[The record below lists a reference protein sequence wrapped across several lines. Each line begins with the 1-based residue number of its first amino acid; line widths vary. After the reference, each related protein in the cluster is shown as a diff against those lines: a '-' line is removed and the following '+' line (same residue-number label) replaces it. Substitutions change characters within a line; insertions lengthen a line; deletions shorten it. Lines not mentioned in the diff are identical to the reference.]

1 MTGVE
6 LFVDLACPTGAS
18 AAPGRR
24 SEEDAFVVAFAVKS
38 LPGGSAM
45 EESFMPVPR
54 GATKRE
60 GSVPL
65 PGGDAMVK
73 LCLLLFLPG
82 GATKEAKEGLCMPVP
97 GGRATLELL
106 AFIAGMHVPGGGAEL
121 ELLGPGTLR
130 SKFC

>member
-18 AAPGRR
+18 AGA
-24 SEEDAFVVAFAVKS
+24 EEDAFAVAFAVKS

-45 EESFMPVPR
+45 EESFMPVPG

-106 AFIAGMHVPGGGAEL
+106 ALIDGIALVPGGGAEL
-121 ELLGPGTLR
+121 ELLGPETFR
-130 SKFC
+130 SKLC